1 MEAAIRGDLAVV
13 KAGKERLIEALT
25 AGMFT
30 QAEVSEKLAELRERE
45 QELTVELASAN
56 EKAQIRDN
64 FLEAIEA
71 IKSRDIQATLTMMA
85 QERP

>member
-1 MEAAIRGDLAVV
+1 
-13 KAGKERLIEALT
+13 
-25 AGMFT
+25 MFT
-30 QAEVSEKLAELRERE
+30 QAAVSEKLAELRERE
-45 QELTVELASAN
+45 QELTVELVSAN